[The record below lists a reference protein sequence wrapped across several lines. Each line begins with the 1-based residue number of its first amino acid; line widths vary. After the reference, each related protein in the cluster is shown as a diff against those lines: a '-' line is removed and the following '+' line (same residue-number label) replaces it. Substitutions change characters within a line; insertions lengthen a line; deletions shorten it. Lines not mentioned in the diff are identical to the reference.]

1 MKFLKKLFGLS
12 AKAAPEIEQTPA
24 SAMPMTE
31 GDDPNAAANLAAR
44 LVTGECLDRHWQ
56 TVGSVER
63 DVLTYLISPAF
74 SGGAQWPSTRQAYR
88 IVRRGEA
95 IILATEGLCDP
106 FDDVQGMGNGFE
118 MELFLESADIPEH
131 ARGKPGE
138 VDPLKGSW
146 AFKLIEHVAATVAD
160 AGGIVRQ
167 IEQYGVLSLELPG
180 VSQSRHM
187 GEQITPQFISADDA
201 VGVLLGG
208 PAPDFA
214 TRLEDM
220 PLSPV
225 TLIPVVLITAAE
237 LDYVRSGGRA
247 AREDLV
253 QRLQAAGVGHRSD
266 LQRASVV

>member
-31 GDDPNAAANLAAR
+31 GDDPNAAANLVAR
-44 LVTGECLDRHWQ
+44 LATGECLDRHWQ

-106 FDDVQGMGNGFE
+106 FDDVQDMGNGFE

-146 AFKLIEHVAATVAD
+146 AFELIEHVAATVAD

-167 IEQYGVLSLELPG
+167 IEQGSLHCDAIKTCHLAGDKAVVDRVVDEHLG
-180 VSQSRHM
+180 QYR
-187 GEQITPQFISADDA
+187 PQ
-201 VGVLLGG
+201 
-208 PAPDFA
+208 PDTFC
-214 TRLEDM
+214 
-220 PLSPV
+220 
-225 TLIPVVLITAAE
+225 
-237 LDYVRSGGRA
+237 
-247 AREDLV
+247 
-253 QRLQAAGVGHRSD
+253 AGHES
-266 LQRASVV
+266 